1 MVDAIGDIHE
11 NSIDELIVK
20 NTVLLHVGDDDQ
32 LNLPESDAAFAKT
45 RETDLVLVVPAQ
57 KVSLQEVAFA
67 SHERKL
73 LRQTVPYSLEEQL
86 INDVDTQ
93 HFALGPIVA
102 AKTGGEAQVPI
113 AIIDK
118 QWLGSWLQQCRDA
131 GLDIKRVLPEQ
142 LLLPYR
148 EHCWTL
154 RAEAGRWIVRIGA
167 YRGFAMESDNAAMVL
182 QLLLDSANELPQKL
196 LVQSDISVDIL
207 SSQLPELLR
216 GSIEVLGAEES
227 TGDNNPI
234 IDFLQGNFAR
244 TLPWRR
250 WWLSWRPA
258 AILLAIAIV
267 VHLAVGGVQHYRLNK
282 QNIVLRQQIEEVYR
296 SVEPRGV
303 VNDPELQLRRKVQA
317 LKSHQGGAVLPLLQ
331 QVGEALK
338 SIDGVAVQN
347 LTYSERQSEL
357 RVSMSASAFKD
368 VEAVRAAIA
377 NKGLNAQLVGSNTDG
392 DKTRA
397 QLRITE
403 RK

>member
-1 MVDAIGDIHE
+1 M
-11 NSIDELIVK
+11 K

-32 LNLPESDAAFAKT
+32 LNFAQGDIALAKT

-57 KVSLQEVAFA
+57 KVSLQEIAFA
-67 SHERKL
+67 PHERKL
-73 LRQTVPYSLEEQL
+73 LRQTVPYSLEDQL
-86 INDVDTQ
+86 ISDVDTQ
-93 HFALGPIVA
+93 HFALGPIA
-102 AKTGGEAQVPI
+102 SAKADGDAHVSI

-118 QWLGSWLQQCRDA
+118 QWLGMWLQQCRDA

-154 RAEAGRWIVRIGA
+154 RVEDTRWIVRVGP
-167 YRGFAMESDNAAMVL
+167 YRGFAMESDNAPLVL
-182 QLLLDSANELPQKL
+182 QLLLDSANELPEKL
-196 LVQSDISVDIL
+196 LVQSDISTDVL
-207 SSQLPELLR
+207 AAQLPELLR
-216 GSIEVLGAEES
+216 GSIEVLDPEAS
-227 TGDNNPI
+227 VADNNPV
-234 IDFLQGNFAR
+234 IDFLQGGFAR
-244 TLPWRR
+244 TLPWQR
-250 WWLSWRPA
+250 WWLSWRPVA
-258 AILLAIAIV
+258 VVLGIAVV
-267 VHLAVGGVQHYRLNK
+267 VHLVVGGVQHYRLNK
-282 QNIVLRQQIEEVYR
+282 QNIALRQQIEEVYR
-296 SVEPRGV
+296 SVEPRGI

-317 LKSHQGGAVLPLLQ
+317 LKSHQGGAVLPLLE

-338 SIDGVAVQN
+338 SIDGVSVQN

-357 RVSMSASAFKD
+357 RVSLSAGAFKD
-368 VEAVRAAIA
+368 VEAIRAAIA